1 MGDLKFDKNGY
12 PIKPVPLKKHEVI
25 LITIGGVVVGLLISL
40 FLLSIGAI
48 T

>member
-1 MGDLKFDKNGY
+1 MGDLKFDKNGH
-12 PIKPVPLKKHEVI
+12 PIKSVPLKKYEII
-25 LITIGGVVVGLLISL
+25 LITIGGIAVGLLISL